1 MRGQRGL
8 TLLEVLLALVVLAV
22 GVTALQRV
30 VMRSVRTISADVHSG
45 RALLAAR
52 TLLAAA
58 AAAPPAVGHSA
69 GVTPDGLR
77 FERDVSRTPRPTLR
91 EIRVRVWP
99 APDAMPAELVELV
112 LVPPA

>member
-1 MRGQRGL
+1 
-8 TLLEVLLALVVLAV
+8 
-22 GVTALQRV
+22 
-30 VMRSVRTISADVHSG
+30 
-45 RALLAAR
+45 
-52 TLLAAA
+52 
-58 AAAPPAVGHSA
+58 
-69 GVTPDGLR
+69 VTPDGLR